1 MANLYDIREN
11 LRWLQYLAEIQ
22 ELTEEQ
28 ELELEQVELNR
39 EVLLEEY
46 VKIIKNLEADIRSF
60 AEASREFL
68 KKKHRAEKNVEYL
81 RKQVISDLLDKGE
94 LKKRV
99 GHFTIGTARTPGKI
113 VVHNEAALPDHFKKI
128 KEEVSKSAIQ
138 DYIKETGEVPVGVEL
153 ERGVRLSIR

>member
-11 LRWLQYLAEIQ
+11 LRWLQYLSEIE

-28 ELELEQVELNR
+28 EEELDQVELSR

-46 VKIIKNLEADIRSF
+46 VKIIKNLEADARSF

-68 KKKHRAEKNVEYL
+68 KKKHRAEKNIEYL
-81 RKQVISDLLDKGE
+81 RNQVIVDLLDNGE

-113 VVHNEAALPDHFKKI
+113 VIHNEEALPAKFKKI
-128 KEEVSKSAIQ
+128 KQEVSKSAIQ
-138 DYIKETGEVPVGVEL
+138 AHIKETGEVPVGVDF